1 MRIGDFPSAVFEK
14 CTSFVMKNPGK
25 IALTVAAIWGAFSF
39 ARAFKEAQNFIKEPE
54 DKPEE
59 KFQEPKWRPGLS
71 TIQETD
77 EDFAPNPFC
86 RRPMSVS
93 IPSENFLEIRPL
105 QVDLK
110 GVEATNEE
118 NEENLA
124 KSPPI
129 LSSPK
134 PFCRRQMSVS
144 IPSENFFEIPP
155 LQVDL
160 TGDEAIENIRNEIE
174 KNKWGRRFFGDH
186 LERKAGCLQS

>member
-1 MRIGDFPSAVFEK
+1 
-14 CTSFVMKNPGK
+14 
-25 IALTVAAIWGAFSF
+25 
-39 ARAFKEAQNFIKEPE
+39 
-54 DKPEE
+54 
-59 KFQEPKWRPGLS
+59 
-71 TIQETD
+71 
-77 EDFAPNPFC
+77 
-86 RRPMSVS
+86 MSVS

-174 KNKWGRRFFGDH
+174 KNKLGRRFFGDH
-186 LERKAGCLQS
+186 LERKAGCLRS